1 MANSYR
7 LRTKVGVDSYLS
19 VQLDQDFEYLEILS
33 LKILQE
39 QIYTRPC
46 ADYGVIVG
54 RLTVNGGYGI
64 PNVKVSIFIPVSEQ
78 DKLNP
83 LIYDLYPYEKITDQN
98 ADGYRYNLL
107 PYKKSHSAH
116 NPTGTFFDR
125 EDVLVSPTLIEVY
138 DKYYKYCASTNTSG
152 DFMIFGVPIGTYTI
166 HADVD
171 LSDIGEFSLAPQD
184 LIRMGIATPGQV
196 AGIKFKASEN
206 LNELPQIFSLNKSVE
221 VQPLWGQPEIC
232 NLGVNR
238 VDFDLTKETKIQ
250 ITPTSIF
257 MGSLITG
264 DEVDYQKRNCK
275 PKLNLGDQ
283 CSLIAGPGIIQ
294 ALRQTLYIDPTTGYP
309 GLELYDIEQGG
320 QVIDENGAWMVDV
333 PMNLDYV
340 ITNEFGEQIISPD
353 PKVGIPTK
361 GKYRF
366 KIKWAQGDTL
376 SEAIKRGYFL
386 VPNIREYWTDDQ
398 DPFFENNGAI
408 QVINSEFLNYSENAA
423 LAEKSYSF
431 STDWNDYPDP
441 EVAIK
446 CDDYFYELTYN
457 KVYTVS
463 QMMDSYNSGALLNR
477 KIAIKH
483 ILNSECA
490 SENNKFPVNDGQYRF
505 DIIFLLFSILL
516 LVAYIIINV
525 IVIIFH
531 IVGTLLK
538 ILGMFIGWILDS
550 IAWVLR
556 KICDF
561 INHVIIDS
569 IRGLGFGALNVAGKC
584 IMFCSD
590 GWYPFDDMAY
600 VTWCNTAAD
609 QLEALAERIRNLY
622 KYFERVKIP
631 MLTYPDCEL
640 CDCNVNESSPD
651 NNVNAVENDP
661 QIGIQKLITQQLN
674 KNSFLAP
681 ITLGLIFNDVT
692 KYIPNLPSATLLI
705 APVNGPPDPPT
716 IGTTSTTMFYKAQ
729 NSKISTILS
738 GIEPNQTLLTTSK
751 TRVPQYTEFGQNIDY
766 NYWSIL
772 SQNPVTNTRLSFSLS
787 LPISERMNLFN
798 LKSKYFDENYNNYHG
813 LGVNR
818 IKVTF
823 GSDLNSGP
831 NKFHYDNTLTLLLNN
846 DQLKKLKPGQL
857 LSFQNT
863 NDSSDNNINGLSEL
877 NQYGSLSV
885 TGTAINT
892 GTNSNIN
899 ITYANPNGS
908 GELGVDYLLP
918 QEQGDMYAK
927 FATDIEYFM
936 VITAMT
942 YETFSS
948 MCNPNET
955 EVTLNSRYLGNSS
968 KFEILK
974 TEYGDWDYQASS
986 AFTVNSLGAI
996 SDGKKQGVVICV
1008 RGVDP
1013 NSTKQKNKYDLSWL
1027 FGYNT
1032 DEEWGKRSQ
1041 LIIEGNYF
1049 LNHPIKG
1056 NINSI
1061 SHSISSNLDPDIY
1074 LNEADGTLYHD
1085 SFRFKPAFSGN
1096 ASFSSY
1102 TTNLPMYY
1110 SSFDKLTQSGVRDGN
1125 TNTPNNDFYKPD
1137 NLIDTPP
1144 FSEAIQ
1150 NYDGYTNCLPNQ
1162 TNYFVREFKRQI
1174 EIDLSMAT
1182 SAESG
1187 ACWPCA
1193 DCNPTWI
1200 ITQANTDWN
1209 YNNWGYVVK
1218 PIPFHMNINAPYNY
1232 KVRTYHA
1239 LTQPPEGLLINLDS
1253 GNLASYPGTGSIW
1266 NDLIGANNSTLFN
1279 SPTYSSS
1286 YNGKLQFVN
1295 SPTMTGTSFE
1305 YATIP
1310 NIGTLSNWT
1319 VEVWFRLTTSLST
1332 KLTSIIT
1339 NQFNNSDLNFSIG
1352 TNDTSSHNLSVGFYK
1367 NGGWQRTPGF
1377 APAVGVWY
1385 QVVGT
1390 YDGTTVRQYING
1402 AASGGTVT
1410 TSLDSQSGGDIRL
1423 MRKWSG
1429 TIVNSGS
1436 SVNFVNGDL
1445 SIVKIYNKALPSS
1458 DILQSYNN
1466 TYARFLNITGATY
1479 GTITAVASGYWANI
1493 GFGIGDTY
1501 ITDSLHSHKSYSLV
1515 AYSGDTVPTVQ
1526 PQYSRASTIARIA
1539 IRDEN
1544 TLLVNTKLLYYD
1556 RPPNIDIII
1565 SKIKILPFKWGE
1577 VAIVKLDSYKLPS
1590 LNKLNISFWNQDF
1603 DVTLPNTLTS
1613 PVNFLGESL
1622 IDVGFLNSGGNTSF
1636 IDFDIEVDYISSG
1649 IILMFPV
1656 PSYSD
1661 MPVGGTALTEGIPV
1675 LMFINRAQR
1684 YVTGQLSPDTFV
1696 NGSVFLPI
1704 STFPVDI
1711 TKITIYNESNL
1722 IRSYGVGMDDIVN
1735 LYACG
1740 YRKTSDS
1747 TLYFSV
1753 FDMNGGLI
1761 KTFGPTSADNV
1772 GTNFNGSEILT
1783 TDTVISFS
1791 LDFNPLLK
1799 ELIVCWINS
1808 DGKIYYKVFNVSI
1821 DEYDTGYGI
1830 IFMPNI
1836 TLKTINQIEVTF
1848 DSVANGTPSDVIL
1861 KVNRMTKEIAISW
1874 QTLLKGVFTMKF
1886 FNLNKTEFSSPLLL
1900 PNKYHSQTG
1909 TPIFDMGTNYGSPSS
1924 FNVTY
1929 KDNTAFGISIKN
1941 SYSVFI
1947 NREPLNRGYYSNEF
1961 LEGGGVMLLK
1971 NKYNTG
1977 LNCYNN
1983 QTEYL
1988 ANVGK
1993 WGYDGYYYSPTYNK
2007 DNVIEIKITEDTSKL
2022 IMRSDR
2028 LPTSTTENKVD
2039 SSYGG
2044 NSSFALHT
2052 NQYFTAYLLDE
2063 NGLSFSLGGT
2073 PKTPIGFASGQDDAG
2088 ENFATNALATT
2099 TCDGLIPLDCYTTD
2113 NNTIGV
2119 LPQNNK
2125 CFYNNVGTEVTDKI
2139 LMNGCYITITKIFD
2153 TLINGKDFALI
2164 YEWRN
2169 RLNVNYAACR
2179 NVFGHVFRNNWINGT
2194 LFAFPIKNDRRFTPV
2209 FTNFKKVS
2217 PTNPYLTKYGVF
2229 FSANYPYSR
2238 YCKDTVRLHS
2248 KTNEFYYR
2256 SSPFLA
2262 GDTRQDGA
2270 FIGINN
2276 PSFGRSRNDKF
2287 IKFPTTIMDL
2297 GPRSKYLQEIVMSD
2311 DLDGYNITN
2320 LNKSSFSDVDPLLN
2334 LFILSRV
2341 VTKEFTF
2348 LVTGFF
2354 SRGLY
2359 IDGDYAQMVSTNSQ
2373 VGVAPFDEANYGNDT
2388 GFTSNPIF
2396 YSKVGPTFGVFY
2408 DSDLEI
2414 RDLVSPRRTLI
2425 NGDVP
2430 NSFCSFNELSN
2441 FSQQIPMYQWE
2452 IKQTI
2457 GLGILNTQTP
2467 TSFIFGNETNEW
2479 YTGLVKK
2486 TTGNTETFF
2495 SYKYQSLDRLETQS
2509 RFFKTNIET
2518 KTNFFKGYIYGVSN
2532 GPGTGVTINSSI
2544 STWSKNTSTS
2554 PSDNNNLVT
2563 FGTPFYFYFGLKKG
2577 KTAIDLFN
2585 KKWVNSEN
2593 VFI

>member
-107 PYKKSHSAH
+107 PYKKSYSAH

-125 EDVLVSPTLIEVY
+125 EDVLTSPTLIEVY
-138 DKYYKYCASTNTSG
+138 DKYYKYCASTNSSG
-152 DFMIFGVPIGTYTI
+152 DYMIFGAPIGTYTI
-166 HADVD
+166 HVDID

-196 AGIKFKASEN
+196 AGVKFNASEN
-206 LNELPQIFSLNKSVE
+206 LNELPQIISLNKAVD

-264 DEVDYQKRNCK
+264 NDEDYQKRNCK

-294 ALRQTLYIDPTTGYP
+294 SLRQTLFIDPNTGYP
-309 GLELYDIEQGG
+309 GLEFYDLEQGG
-320 QVIDENGAWMVDV
+320 QVIDDNGAWMIDV

-340 ITNEFGEQIISPD
+340 ITNEFGEQVISPD
-353 PKVGIPTK
+353 PNVGIPTK

-376 SEAIKRGYFL
+376 SEPIKRGYFL
-386 VPNIREYWTDDQ
+386 VPNVREYWSTENE
-398 DPFFENNGAI
+398 DPFNENNGAI
-408 QVINSEFLNYSENAA
+408 QVINPEFLNYSETAA

-446 CDDYFYELTYN
+446 CEDYFYELTYN

-463 QMMDSYNSGALLNR
+463 QMMDSYNSGVLLNR

-516 LVAYIIINV
+516 LVAYIVMNV
-525 IVIIFH
+525 IVLIFH
-531 IVGTLLK
+531 IVGILVK
-538 ILGMFIGWILDS
+538 ILGQFLGF
-550 IAWVLR
+550 VLR
-556 KICDF
+556 VIVKILRLICDF
-561 INHVIIDS
+561 INDIILENL
-569 IRGLGFGALNVAGKC
+569 RGIGFAAINIDIAVYKGCVA
-584 IMFCSD
+584 FCDD
-590 GWYPFDDMAY
+590 GWYPLKDLQN
-600 VTWCNTAAD
+600 VTWCDDAAD
-609 QLEALAERIRNLY
+609 ALTAWADFIENLY
-622 KYFERVKIP
+622 KKFQNVQVP

-640 CDCNVNESSPD
+640 CDCSVGESTPGNDVSS
-651 NNVNAVENDP
+651 VENDP
-661 QIGIQKLITQQLN
+661 ELGVQKIVAQQLN

-681 ITLGLIFNDVT
+681 ITLGLIFNKT
-692 KYIPNLPSATLLI
+692 KNFIPNLPSKTLLM
-705 APVNGPPDPPT
+705 APVISGGTAT
-716 IGTTSTTMFYKAQ
+716 IGTTPTSMFYREQ
-729 NSKISTILS
+729 NTKVSAIIS
-738 GIEPNQTLLTTSK
+738 GIENDSNLLVNSK
-751 TRVPQYTEFGQNIDY
+751 TRVPQSYQIGENVDY
-766 NYWSIL
+766 FYWSVR
-772 SQNPVTNTRLSFSLS
+772 SQNPVINKRVAFSLS

-798 LKSKYFDENYNNYHG
+798 LKSKYFNENLNNYHG

-823 GSDLNSGP
+823 GSDLNGGP
-831 NKFHYDNTLTLLLNN
+831 NKFHYDNTLTLLLND

-857 LSFQNT
+857 LSFQNPI
-863 NDSSDNNINGLSEL
+863 NSGDNNLNGLTDL

-892 GTNSNIN
+892 GNNSIIN
-899 ITYANPNGS
+899 ITYANPDGS
-908 GELGVDYLLP
+908 GELGVDYFLP

-942 YETFSS
+942 YNTFSG

-955 EVTLNSRYLGNSS
+955 EVTLNRRYLGNSN

-974 TEYGDWDYQASS
+974 TDYGCWDYQASS

-1027 FGYNT
+1027 FGYNS

-1041 LIIEGNYF
+1041 LIIEDYYY

-1061 SHSISSNLDPDIY
+1061 SHSISSNLDPDID
-1074 LNEADGTLYHD
+1074 LNEASGTLYHD

-1110 SSFDKLTQSGVRDGN
+1110 SSFDKLTPSGGN
-1125 TNTPNNDFYKPD
+1125 NIYKPD
-1137 NLIDTPP
+1137 NLISTPP

-1150 NYDGYTNCLPNQ
+1150 DYNGETNCLPNQ
-1162 TNYFVREFKRQI
+1162 SNYFVREFKRQI
-1174 EIDLSMAT
+1174 ELDLSIA
-1182 SAESG
+1182 APGGSG

-1193 DCNPTWI
+1193 DFNPTWI
-1200 ITQANTDWN
+1200 VATTGSSWN
-1209 YNNWGYVVK
+1209 YDLWGSCVK
-1218 PIPFHMNINAPYNY
+1218 PSPSNMNINAPYNY
-1232 KVRTYHA
+1232 AVRPY
-1239 LTQPPEGLLINLDS
+1239 
-1253 GNLASYPGTGSIW
+1253 
-1266 NDLIGANNSTLFN
+1266 
-1279 SPTYSSS
+1279 
-1286 YNGKLQFVN
+1286 
-1295 SPTMTGTSFE
+1295 
-1305 YATIP
+1305 
-1310 NIGTLSNWT
+1310 
-1319 VEVWFRLTTSLST
+1319 
-1332 KLTSIIT
+1332 
-1339 NQFNNSDLNFSIG
+1339 
-1352 TNDTSSHNLSVGFYK
+1352 
-1367 NGGWQRTPGF
+1367 RT
-1377 APAVGVWY
+1377 
-1385 QVVGT
+1385 
-1390 YDGTTVRQYING
+1390 
-1402 AASGGTVT
+1402 
-1410 TSLDSQSGGDIRL
+1410 
-1423 MRKWSG
+1423 
-1429 TIVNSGS
+1429 
-1436 SVNFVNGDL
+1436 
-1445 SIVKIYNKALPSS
+1445 
-1458 DILQSYNN
+1458 
-1466 TYARFLNITGATY
+1466 TGATY
-1479 GTITAVASGYWANI
+1479 GTITAVANGYWANI
-1493 GFGIGDTY
+1493 GFGIGNTY
-1501 ITDSLHSHKSYSLV
+1501 IRDSLYSHKSYSLV
-1515 AYSGDTVPTVQ
+1515 AYSLDNTPYT
-1526 PQYSRASTIARIA
+1526 PSASTVARIT
-1539 IRDEN
+1539 IRNES
-1544 TLLVNTKLLYYD
+1544 TSFVNSKLLYYD
-1556 RPPNIDIII
+1556 RPPNINIII
-1565 SKIKILPFKWGE
+1565 SKIKILTFKWDE
-1577 VAIVKLDSYKLPS
+1577 VAIVKLDSYSAPS
-1590 LNKLNISFWNQDF
+1590 LNKLNISFWNSNF
-1603 DVTLPNTLTS
+1603 DVSLPNTLTPS
-1613 PVNFLGESL
+1613 VNFLGESL
-1622 IDVGFLNSGGNTSF
+1622 IDVGYLNNGGNSSF
-1636 IDFDIEVDYISSG
+1636 IDFDIEVDYLSSG

-1661 MPVGGTALTEGIPV
+1661 MSVGGTPLTQGVPV

-1684 YVTGQLSPDTFV
+1684 YVTGQLSPDTFP
-1696 NGSVFLPI
+1696 NLSVFLPI

-1711 TKITIYNESNL
+1711 TKITIYNESDL
-1722 IRSYGVGMDDIVN
+1722 IRSFGVGFSDIVN

-1753 FDMNGGLI
+1753 FDYNGNLV

-1772 GTNFNGSEILT
+1772 GTYFNGSEILT
-1783 TDTVISFS
+1783 TDTVTSFS
-1791 LDFNPLLK
+1791 LDFNPLSK

-1808 DGKIYYKVFNVSI
+1808 DGKIYYKTFNVSI
-1821 DEYDTGYGI
+1821 DAFDSGSGI

-1836 TLKTINQIEVTF
+1836 TLKTVNQIEVTF
-1848 DSVANGTPSDVIL
+1848 DSGTNGTPSDVIL
-1861 KVNRMTKEIAISW
+1861 KVNRPTKEMAISW
-1874 QTLLKGVFTMKF
+1874 QTPLKGVFTMKF
-1886 FNLNKTEFSSPLLL
+1886 FTSSKTEFPSPVLL
-1900 PNKYHSQTG
+1900 PNQNHTQTG
-1909 TPIFDMGTNYGSPSS
+1909 TTIFDMGTNYGIPSS
-1924 FNVTY
+1924 FNVIY
-1929 KDNTAFGISIKN
+1929 KENTASGVPIKDA
-1941 SYSVFI
+1941 YSVFI

-1977 LNCYNN
+1977 NNGYQN

-1988 ANVGK
+1988 NGVGK
-1993 WGYDGYYYSPTYNK
+1993 WAYEGYYYSPTYSK

-2044 NSSFALHT
+2044 NSSFTLHT
-2052 NQYFTAYLLDE
+2052 NQSFTAYLLDE
-2063 NGLSFSLGGT
+2063 NGLSFSLGGA
-2073 PKTPIGFASGQDDAG
+2073 PKIPIGFASGQDDAG
-2088 ENFATNALATT
+2088 ENFATSALATT
-2099 TCDGLIPLDCYTTD
+2099 TCDGLVPLDCYTTG

-2119 LPQNNK
+2119 LPPNNA
-2125 CFYNNVGTEVTDKI
+2125 CFYNGVGTEVTDKI
-2139 LMNGCYITITKIFD
+2139 MKGGCYVLITQVWKTLTKD
-2153 TLINGKDFALI
+2153 LELL

-2169 RLNVNYAACR
+2169 RINVNYAACR

-2194 LFAFPIKNDRRFTPV
+2194 LFAFPIKNDRVFTPI
-2209 FTNFKKVS
+2209 FTKKIVNAS
-2217 PTNPYLTKYGVF
+2217 IIFEKVTPTNPYLTKYGVF
-2229 FSANYPYSR
+2229 FSANFPYSR

-2256 SSPFLA
+2256 SSPFLK
-2262 GDTRQDGA
+2262 GDTNEDGA

-2276 PSFGRSRNDKF
+2276 QSPGGGRNDKF

-2320 LNKSSFSDVDPLLN
+2320 LNKTSFSDVEPLLN
-2334 LFILSRV
+2334 LFILSRT
-2341 VTKEFTF
+2341 VTKSFSF
-2348 LVTGFF
+2348 LITGFF
-2354 SRGLY
+2354 SRSLY
-2359 IDGDYAQMVSTNSQ
+2359 IDGDYAQMVATNSQ
-2373 VGVAPFDEANYGNDT
+2373 VGVSPFDEANYGNNT
-2388 GFTSNPIF
+2388 GFTSQPIF
-2396 YSKVGPTFGVFY
+2396 YSNIGPTFGVFY
-2408 DSDLEI
+2408 ESDLEI

-2430 NSFCSFNELSN
+2430 NSFCAFNELSN
-2441 FSQQIPMYQWE
+2441 FSQKIPMYQWE
-2452 IKQTI
+2452 IKEM
-2457 GLGILNTQTP
+2457 LDASPTP
-2467 TSFIFGNETNEW
+2467 FIFGNETNDW
-2479 YTGLVKK
+2479 YTGLVTT
-2486 TTGNTETFF
+2486 TTGDTETFF

-2518 KTNFFKGYIYGVSN
+2518 KTNFFKGYIYGVAV
-2532 GPGTGVTINSSI
+2532 GPGTGVTINSAI
-2544 STWSKNTSTS
+2544 NYNGQNVWLKNNSTS